1 MQSTRRERGT
11 IPAEKRFAFRESLY
25 KMMSVRRS
33 VLSKMMSG
41 PKGAAGFV
49 AGLLILAVLGG
60 CTSWLGSTT
69 MRITYYLE
77 SSLYHLENEIESA
90 EVDLQDNEDWQ
101 DHRDDV
107 TGINRILF
115 AFWVINPTTSDATA
129 QFYISTDEDLATAQ
143 QIQDHATLVLD
154 GISVPAQDSVYI
166 NARDSYQYFRNVDEL
181 TDRLIEGQFHLYCIS
196 SSAPFEIE
204 VPDSAA
210 FMIEFT
216 FAVDW
221 EF

>member
-1 MQSTRRERGT
+1 
-11 IPAEKRFAFRESLY
+11 
-25 KMMSVRRS
+25 MMSHPGRAPG
-33 VLSKMMSG
+33 LL
-41 PKGAAGFV
+41 

-60 CTSWLGSTT
+60 CTSWLGSAT
-69 MRITYYLE
+69 MRITHHLD
-77 SSLYHLENEIESA
+77 SRIYHLENEIESA
-90 EVDLQDNEDWQ
+90 EVDLQDNPDWQ
-101 DHRDDV
+101 EHRDDV

-115 AFWVINPTTSDATA
+115 AFWVINPTASDATA
-129 QFYISTDEDLATAQ
+129 QFYISAEEDLATAQ
-143 QIQDHATLVLD
+143 QIQDQATLVLD

-181 TDRLIEGQFHLYCIS
+181 TDRLIEGQFHLYGIS

-204 VPDSAA
+204 VPEGAA
-210 FMIEFT
+210 FVIEFT